1 MGISIQA
8 FRIQIGNFHCSLRN
22 IKVQKLPRSKLKVH
36 KCRKLVFC
44 VVAVVLLIIQSSFQW
59 SQQGVKQNKL
69 CKIIHG
75 NRRSLGYK
83 LALWNCGRGLLPR
96 SCKMKEIEQFIVKY
110 IWHH

>member
-8 FRIQIGNFHCSLRN
+8 FRIQIGIFHSIQCSPRN
-22 IKVQKLPRSKLKVH
+22 IKVQKLPRLKLKVH

-83 LALWNCGRGLLPR
+83 CIDHVITNAVSKCTKLLPSLVER
-96 SCKMKEIEQFIVKY
+96 LEHY
-110 IWHH
+110 